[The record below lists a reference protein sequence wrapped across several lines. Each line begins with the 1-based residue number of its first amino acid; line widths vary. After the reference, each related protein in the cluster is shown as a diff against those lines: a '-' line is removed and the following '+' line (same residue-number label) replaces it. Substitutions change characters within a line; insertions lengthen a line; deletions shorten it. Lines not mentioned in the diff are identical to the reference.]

1 MKPQRNTPALARA
14 GAWPRGGRAVA
25 VIACVAMLAGC
36 STIKGWF
43 GGDGEKAAAK
53 RAAEPAEL
61 VEFTPSASA
70 SRLWSASAGKGEDQ
84 LGVRQG
90 PVVADGRVYAAAVD
104 GGVRAFDL
112 QSGASVW
119 HYDSDL
125 RLSGGPGAGDGLVVV
140 GSLDGEVVA
149 LDAATGAERWTA
161 GVSNEVIAAPVVGQ
175 GLVFVR
181 SNDGRLTAFDAQDGA
196 RRWFWNRDLPT
207 LTVRG
212 NDAPVLGPGLVFV
225 GSDDGTVAALSIAD
239 GRPLWEQAVGL
250 PEGRTE
256 LDRMADVDG
265 TPVLDGTTLFATS
278 YKRSTLAIDAPSGRP
293 LWSSDRGGSG
303 RLGLSPNL
311 VVAADPDGTVWGID
325 KASGTALWQQAAL
338 ARRNPGSAA
347 VQGDYAVV
355 GDFDGYLHWM
365 RLDNGEFAARERAG
379 RAPLRGPLMVADGIL
394 VVQNTE
400 GDLSAWRVSP

>member
-1 MKPQRNTPALARA
+1 MTSATSAHARKPQRQLLSRVLVSA
-14 GAWPRGGRAVA
+14 
-25 VIACVAMLAGC
+25 ACVVALAGC
-36 STIKGWF
+36 STVKGWF
-43 GGDGEKAAAK
+43 DGDKKDEKPT
-53 RAAEPAEL
+53 EPAEL
-61 VEFTPSASA
+61 VEFAPSATPA
-70 SRLWSASAGKGEDQ
+70 RLWTASAGKGEDQ
-84 LGVRQG
+84 LGARQG
-90 PVVADGRVYAAAVD
+90 PAVADGRVYAAAVE

-112 QSGASVW
+112 QTGASLW
-119 HYDSDL
+119 RYESEL

-149 LDAATGAERWTA
+149 LDAGTGAERWTA
-161 GVSNEVIAAPVVGQ
+161 NVSNEVIAAPAVGQ
-175 GLVFVR
+175 GMVFVR
-181 SNDGRLTAFDAQDGA
+181 SNDGRLSAFDAQDGQ
-196 RRWFWNRDLPT
+196 RRWFWSRDLPT

-212 NDAPVLGPGLVFV
+212 NDSPVLGPGVVFV

-293 LWSSDRGGSG
+293 IWSSDRGGPG
-303 RLGLSPNL
+303 RLGLAPNL

-347 VQGDYAVV
+347 VHGDYAVV
-355 GDFDGYLHWM
+355 GDYDGYLHWM

-379 RAPLRGPLMVADGIL
+379 GAPLRGAPVVADGIL

-400 GDLSAWRVSP
+400 GDLSAWRISP